1 MNNQFRI
8 GDWVVC
14 KRNQEVFRILAFY
27 NYKGLYVLPD
37 NCGDWGDI
45 EGIENC
51 RLATKDEI
59 KKEIARRNKK
69 KFISCI

>member
-1 MNNQFRI
+1 MDNQFRI

-14 KRNQEVFRILAFY
+14 KRNQEIFRILAFC
-27 NYKGLYVLPD
+27 NWKGLCVLPD

-45 EGIENC
+45 ERTKDC

-59 KKEIARRNKK
+59 KKEIVRRNKK
-69 KFISCI
+69 KFIFYI